1 MPYGMEDVSH
11 LPQIM
16 PQITDALQK
25 KGYSDIDIQKVL
37 GGNTLR
43 LIQDVESTAQKMEG
57 TR

>member
-11 LPQIM
+11 LPQIT
-16 PQITDALQK
+16 QITDALQK

-43 LIQDVESTAQKMEG
+43 LIQDVESTAKKMEG